1 LANKIR
7 QVLPLTGGKPNFI
20 KGCRSME
27 SISRT
32 ESGGSDLVDDAEE
45 DYDDVTGGKA
55 DSSDVV
61 R

>member
-1 LANKIR
+1 
-7 QVLPLTGGKPNFI
+7 
-20 KGCRSME
+20 ME